1 MSPKLSAAF
10 ALLPEYLGWHV
21 LLSFSALALGV
32 AISLPLAVA
41 ASRSARLRWPVLAG
55 ASLIQTIPS
64 LALLALFYPLLLA
77 LSTLSRASLG
87 HGFSALGFLPSLLAL
102 TLYSMLPILRNGAA
116 GILGVDAAIR
126 EAADGVGMTPRQRLF
141 QVELPLAAPVIMA
154 GVRTAA
160 VWTIGAATLSTPVGQ
175 TSLGNYIFAGLQ
187 TENWV
192 FVLFGCAASAVLALA
207 ADQLLGL
214 IEAGTARRSLRLVLI
229 GAAGLLIGVAAAVAP
244 LAGLGK
250 AGSYV
255 VGAKNFSEQYILAE
269 LMARRLEKA
278 GAQVSRKE
286 DLGSAVAYR
295 ALAAGEIDAYVDYSG
310 TLWTNV
316 LGRKDNPGRAEVLK
330 QLTAE
335 LKRRD
340 GVLVLGSLGFENAY
354 ALTMR
359 PDRAR
364 ALGIA
369 SIADLARAAPKL
381 TLGSDLEF
389 LSRPE
394 WKAVESAY
402 GLSFRAK
409 RSYQPT
415 FMYRA
420 LMGGEAD
427 VISAFSS
434 DGRIAADHL
443 VILSDPKGA
452 IPPYDAVVL
461 VSPKRASDGRLLAAL
476 RPLIGK
482 ISVGA
487 MQAANYSVDRDQGKA
502 SPAEAAEGLE
512 RLLALSGPFRRPIT
526 GERGLRALNAPGH

>member
-1 MSPKLSAAF
+1 VNARLSQAF

-21 LLSFSALALGV
+21 LLSFSALVLGV

-41 ASRSARLRWPVLAG
+41 ASRSARLRWPLLAA

-77 LSTLSRASLG
+77 ISALSRAAFG
-87 HGFSALGFLPSLLAL
+87 TGFSALGFLPSLLAL

-116 GILGVDAAIR
+116 GILGVDAAVK
-126 EAADGVGMTPRQRLF
+126 EAADGVGMTANQRLW

-192 FVLFGCAASAVLALA
+192 FVLFGCAASAVLALTT
-207 ADQLLGL
+207 DQLLGL
-214 IEAGTARRSLRLVLI
+214 IETGAKRRSPRL
-229 GAAGLLIGVAAAVAP
+229 LLIGLGGLVSGVALAVAP
-244 LAGLGK
+244 LALSLDRTQ
-250 AGSYV
+250 AYT

-269 LMARRLEKA
+269 LMAQRLEKA
-278 GAQVSRKE
+278 GAQVGRKE

-295 ALAAGEIDAYVDYSG
+295 ALAAGELDAYVDYSG

-316 LGRKDNPGRAEVLK
+316 LNRKDNPGRAEVLK

-340 GVLVLGSLGFENAY
+340 GVTVLGSLGFENAY

-364 ALGIA
+364 ALGVT
-369 SIADLARAAPKL
+369 SIADLAGQAPRL

-402 GLSFRAK
+402 RLRFKTK

-443 VILSDPKGA
+443 VILTDPKGA
-452 IPPYDAVVL
+452 IPPYDAVL
-461 VSPKRASDGRLLAAL
+461 LISPKRANDKRLIEAL
-476 RPLIGK
+476 QPLIDK
-482 ISVGA
+482 IPVGV
-487 MQAANYSVDRDQGKA
+487 MQAANLSVDRDDGKA
-502 SPAEAAEGLE
+502 SPAEAA
-512 RLLALSGPFRRPIT
+512 
-526 GERGLRALNAPGH
+526 RALDRQILPSP

>member
-1 MSPKLSAAF
+1 MSPKLTAAF

-21 LLSFSALALGV
+21 LLSFSALVLGL
-32 AISLPLAVA
+32 AISLPLAIA

-77 LSTLSRASLG
+77 LSALAKASFG

-102 TLYSMLPILRNGAA
+102 TLYSMLPILRNATA
-116 GILGVDAAIR
+116 GILGVDAAIK
-126 EAADGVGMTPRQRLF
+126 EAADGVGMTSSQRLW

-192 FVLFGCAASAVLALA
+192 FVLFGCAASAVLALGA
-207 ADQLLGL
+207 AHLLGL
-214 IEAGTARRSLRLVLI
+214 IEAGTRRRSPRLVLI
-229 GAAGLLIGVAAAVAP
+229 GIGVLLAGVALAVAP
-244 LAGLGK
+244 LAAGLDRTE
-250 AGSYV
+250 AYT

-269 LMARRLEKA
+269 LMADRLETA
-278 GAQVSRKE
+278 GAKVSRKE

-295 ALAAGEIDAYVDYSG
+295 ALAAGELDAYVDYSG

-316 LGRKDNPGRAEVLK
+316 LNRKDNPGRAEVLK

-340 GVLVLGSLGFENAY
+340 GVTVLGSLGFENAY

-359 PDRAR
+359 PDRAQ
-364 ALGIA
+364 ALRIA
-369 SIADLARAAPKL
+369 SIADLAGQASKL

-394 WKAVESAY
+394 WKAVETAY
-402 GLSFRAK
+402 DLKFKAQ

-461 VSPKRASDGRLLAAL
+461 ISPKRAGDKRLLAAL
-476 RPLIGK
+476 QPLIGK
-482 ISVGA
+482 ISVA
-487 MQAANYSVDRDQGKA
+487 QMQAANLTVDRDQQKA
-502 SPAEAAEGLE
+502 SPAEAARALE
-512 RLLALSGPFRRPIT
+512 RQILPTP
-526 GERGLRALNAPGH
+526 

>member
-1 MSPKLSAAF
+1 MTPRLAAAF
-10 ALLPEYLGWHV
+10 HLLPEYLGWHV

-41 ASRSARLRWPVLAG
+41 ASRNSRLRWPVLAG

-77 LSTLSRASLG
+77 VSALSLSVFG
-87 HGFSALGFLPSLLAL
+87 KGFSALGFLPSLLAL
-102 TLYSMLPILRNGAA
+102 TLYSMLPILRNAAA
-116 GILGVDAAIR
+116 GILGVDAAIK
-126 EAADGVGMTPRQRLF
+126 EAADGVGMTSRQRLF

-192 FVLFGCAASAVLALA
+192 YVLFGCAASAVLALA
-207 ADQLLGL
+207 ADQLLGV
-214 IEAGTARRSLRLVLI
+214 IEAGTRKRSARLVLI
-229 GAAGLLIGVAAAVAP
+229 GAVGLVLGVALAISP
-244 LAGLGK
+244 LLGLGK
-250 AGSYV
+250 PGSYV

-269 LMARRLEKA
+269 LMAGRLEKA

-295 ALAAGEIDAYVDYSG
+295 ALAAGELDVYVDYSG

-335 LKRRD
+335 MKRRD
-340 GVLVLGSLGFENAY
+340 GVVVLGSLGFENAY
-354 ALTMR
+354 AFVMR
-359 PDRAR
+359 PDRAK
-364 ALGIA
+364 ALGVA
-369 SIADLARAAPKL
+369 TVADLAREGPKL

-402 GLSFRAK
+402 GLKFKAQH
-409 RSYQPT
+409 SYQPT

-420 LMGGEAD
+420 LAGGEAD

-434 DGRIAADHL
+434 DGRIAADKL
-443 VILSDPKGA
+443 VILTDPKAA

-461 VSPKRASDGRLLAAL
+461 IAPKRAGDRRLLGAL
-476 RPLIGK
+476 TPLIGK
-482 ISVGA
+482 IDVAA
-487 MQAANYSVDRDQGKA
+487 MQAANYSVDRDQQKA
-502 SPAEAAEGLE
+502 SPAEAAK
-512 RLLALSGPFRRPIT
+512 ALDRQI
-526 GERGLRALNAPGH
+526 LPGS

>member
-1 MSPKLSAAF
+1 LNPRLAAAF

-21 LLSFSALALGV
+21 LLSASALVLGV

-41 ASRSARLRWPVLAG
+41 ASRSPRLRWPVLAG

-77 LSTLSRASLG
+77 LSALSKASLG

-102 TLYSMLPILRNGAA
+102 TLYSMLPILRNSAA
-116 GILGVDAAIR
+116 GILGVDPAIK
-126 EAADGVGMTPRQRLF
+126 EAADGVGMTSSQRLF

-192 FVLFGCAASAVLALA
+192 YVLFGCAASAVLALA

-214 IEAGTARRSLRLVLI
+214 IEQAARTRRRGLAIAG
-229 GAAGLLIGVAAAVAP
+229 GAGLIAGVVLAVLP
-244 LAGLGK
+244 LASFGK
-250 AGSYV
+250 PASYV

-269 LMARRLEKA
+269 VIADRLQRA
-278 GAQVSRKE
+278 GANVSRKE

-295 ALAAGEIDAYVDYSG
+295 ALAAGELDVYVDYSG
-310 TLWTNV
+310 TLWANTLN
-316 LGRKDNPGRAEVLK
+316 RKDNPGRSDVLK
-330 QLTAE
+330 ELTAE

-340 GVLVLGSLGFENAY
+340 GVTVLGSLGFENAY
-354 ALTMR
+354 ALAMR
-359 PDRAR
+359 QDRAK
-364 ALGIA
+364 ALGIT
-369 SIADLARAAPKL
+369 SIADLAREAPRL
-381 TLGSDLEF
+381 TMGADLEF

-394 WKAVESAY
+394 WKAVQAAY
-402 GLSFRAK
+402 GVRFRTE

-420 LMGGEAD
+420 LAGGDVD

-434 DGRIAADHL
+434 DGRIAADGL
-443 VILSDPKGA
+443 VVLTDPKGA

-461 VSPKRASDGRLLAAL
+461 ISPNRTGDARLIGAL
-476 RPLIGK
+476 EPLIGK
-482 ISVGA
+482 IPVEAMRGA
-487 MQAANYSVDRDQGKA
+487 NLSVDRDQRKV
-502 SPAEAAEGLE
+502 SPAEAARAMEKQLGL
-512 RLLALSGPFRRPIT
+512 
-526 GERGLRALNAPGH
+526 

>member
-1 MSPKLSAAF
+1 VNARLAA
-10 ALLPEYLGWHV
+10 AWKLLPDYLAWHV
-21 LLSFSALALGV
+21 LLSASALALGV

-41 ASRSARLRWPVLAG
+41 ASRSARLRWPVLAF

-77 LSTLSRASLG
+77 ISTLTRSLVG
-87 HGFSALGFLPSLLAL
+87 LGFPALGFLPSLLAL
-102 TLYSMLPILRNGAA
+102 TLYSMLPILRNGSA
-116 GILGVDAAIR
+116 GILGVDPAIR
-126 EAADGVGMTPRQRLF
+126 EAADGVGMTPRQRLL

-154 GVRTAA
+154 GLRTAA

-192 FVLFGCAASAVLALA
+192 FVLFGCAASAALALA

-214 IEAGTARRSLRLVLI
+214 LEVAARRRSRRFAIMGLAGLVL
-229 GAAGLLIGVAAAVAP
+229 GVALALMP

-250 AGSYV
+250 AGTYV

-269 LMARRLEKA
+269 LMAQRLEGE
-278 GAQVSRKE
+278 GATVQRKE

-295 ALAAGEIDAYVDYSG
+295 ALAAGEVDVYVDYSG

-316 LGRKDNPGRAEVLK
+316 LGRTDNPGRQAVLD

-340 GVLVLGSLGFENAY
+340 GVVVLGSLGFENAY
-354 ALTMR
+354 AFVMR
-359 PDRAR
+359 PDRASGLR
-364 ALGIA
+364 IA
-369 SIADLARAAPKL
+369 SIADLAHDAPRL
-381 TLGSDLEF
+381 ALGSDLEF

-394 WKAVESAY
+394 WKAVEAAY
-402 GLSFRAK
+402 GLRFKAARN
-409 RSYQPT
+409 YQPT

-434 DGRIAADHL
+434 DGRIAADKL
-443 VILSDPKGA
+443 VVLSDPKGA

-461 VSPKRASDGRLLAAL
+461 VSPKRAHDARLLTAL

-482 ISVGA
+482 IPVEA
-487 MQAANYSVDRDQGKA
+487 MREANLTVDRDRDKQT
-502 SPAEAAEGLE
+502 PAQAATALGRKLGL
-512 RLLALSGPFRRPIT
+512 
-526 GERGLRALNAPGH
+526 